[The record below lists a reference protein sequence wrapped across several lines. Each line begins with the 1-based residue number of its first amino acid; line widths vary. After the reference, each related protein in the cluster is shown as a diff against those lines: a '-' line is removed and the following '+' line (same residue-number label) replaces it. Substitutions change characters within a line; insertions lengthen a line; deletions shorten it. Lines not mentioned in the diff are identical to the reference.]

1 MTAATRSRRAGR
13 ADPRPRHV
21 TPDHRLSPEEASSRF
36 AAAASP
42 AARADILS
50 SIKEVSD
57 DDLIAVG
64 AILHNALVT
73 ACGQG
78 AVSLDRYARR
88 GEDRR
93 PIDAWIA
100 KQDLYHF
107 HWWAVDR
114 TNDQGRPGPVM
125 QVLSAADETTR
136 QTHRGALRAHQ
147 CVLGS
152 TLTGDGPGSHH
163 SPRFR
168 LKIDLLQAWHAN
180 GMVMKDAAD
189 ALSERYSFSDDRWQ
203 QARVERLAV
212 IGRLPAADISDG
224 VAWILR
230 HAGPEPE
237 PPKHGYLYSDWHVQV
252 ARERDAEHALDVL
265 PYRRDHRFL
274 AVVSGVSAAMRRHGS
289 PHVARHQREQ
299 LAALGLAL
307 CAGSPIPQQVSSAAD
322 CAAVGAVLLGS
333 LAATHRDGER

>member
-13 ADPRPRHV
+13 AEPRPRHII
-21 TPDHRLSPEEASSRF
+21 PDHRLSPAEAGSRF

-42 AARADILS
+42 AARADILA
-50 SIKEVSD
+50 SIQEVSD

-64 AILHNALVT
+64 TILHGALVT
-73 ACGQG
+73 ACGPG

-114 TNDQGRPGPVM
+114 TNDRGRPGPVM

-136 QTHRGALRAHQ
+136 RSHRGALRAHQ
-147 CVLGS
+147 CVLAN

-163 SPRFR
+163 NPRFR

-180 GMVMKDAAD
+180 GMVMTDAAEV
-189 ALSERYSFSDDRWQ
+189 LSKRYSFSDDHWQ

-212 IGRLPAADISDG
+212 IGRLPAADIPDG
-224 VAWILR
+224 VGWILR

-237 PPKHGYLYSDWHVQV
+237 RPKSGYILSDWHAQV
-252 ARERDAEHALDVL
+252 ARERDADHALDVL

-289 PHVARHQREQ
+289 SRLSGEQRAQ
-299 LAALGLAL
+299 LAGLGFTL
-307 CAGSPIPQQVSSAAD
+307 CTGDPMPQQVSSAAD

-333 LAATHRDGER
+333 LGVCDQR